1 MAKADR
7 WARKVS
13 RPKMSSSS
21 RSNSSIP
28 GAASPPSAE
37 LEPSPEAPQAPA
49 AARQPRRIS
58 TVAVRAG
65 QPRQDAFD
73 AVTTPIACTATYA
86 FSSSSELRDH
96 FEGRIQRDEYGRYG
110 NPTVRAA
117 ERKLAALED
126 ARPGAGDPDEPHD
139 DAAATD
145 AVLFGSGMAAI
156 TTALFALLKRGDH
169 VVLPGEGYRRTR
181 SFVTN
186 LLARF
191 GVEHTIVPAGNAAA
205 LAAAILPTTRVILTE
220 SPTNPYLRVV
230 DLPALAEAKR
240 SHPRVKLLIDATF
253 ATPVNQKPLGQGAD
267 LVIHSCTKYLGGH
280 NDLLAGV
287 VCGEPGLVSLVR
299 DARDVLGGVLDP
311 HAAYLLLRGLK
322 TLPLR
327 VERQNQTALEL
338 ARWLEE
344 QPEVVR
350 VFYPG
355 LESHPDHAVAASL
368 MTGSGGV
375 ISFVL
380 RADLDTT
387 ALALDACR
395 LATIAPSL
403 GGVETLIEQ
412 VALMSY
418 YGLSREEREA
428 IGIADGLVR
437 LSVGL
442 EDADDIRQDLAR
454 VLEVVKRASPNAT
467 SISEQDG
474 QSLAYVDG

>member
-1 MAKADR
+1 MPT
-7 WARKVS
+7 S
-13 RPKMSSSS
+13 TSS
-21 RSNSSIP
+21 RSL
-28 GAASPPSAE
+28 E
-37 LEPSPEAPQAPA
+37 LD
-49 AARQPRRIS
+49 RIA
-58 TVAVRAG
+58 TIAVRAG

-86 FSSSSELRDH
+86 FSSSAELRDH
-96 FEGRIQRDEYGRYG
+96 FEGRITRDEYGRYG

-117 ERKLAALED
+117 EQKLAALD
-126 ARPGAGDPDEPHD
+126 APRATAGS
-139 DAAATD
+139 TD

-156 TTALFALLKRGDH
+156 TSALFALLKQGDH
-169 VVLPGEGYRRTR
+169 VILPGEGYRRTR
-181 SFVTN
+181 AFVTN

-191 GVEHTIVPAGNAAA
+191 GVTSTVVPAGDAEA
-205 LAAAILPTTRVILTE
+205 LARAIEPRTRAILTE

-230 DLPALAEAKR
+230 DLPALAALKR
-240 SHPRVKLLIDATF
+240 RHPRVKLLVDATF
-253 ATPVNQKPLGQGAD
+253 ATPVNQRPLEHGAD

-287 VCGEPGLVSLVR
+287 VVGDEALVSLIR
-299 DARDVLGGVLDP
+299 EARDVLGGVLDP

-327 VERQNQTALEL
+327 VERQNVTALGI
-338 ARWLEE
+338 ARWLET
-344 QPEVVR
+344 QPGVER
-350 VFYPG
+350 VYYPG
-355 LESHPDHAVAASL
+355 LASHPDHEVAKRVLSGA
-368 MTGSGGV
+368 GGV
-375 ISFVL
+375 VSFVL

-387 ALALDACR
+387 ARALDACR

-418 YGLSREEREA
+418 YGLAPEERAA

-442 EDADDIRQDLAR
+442 EDPADIRDDLAR
-454 VLEVVKRASPNAT
+454 VLEVVRSASKRAAAGADVDAGADAVARDAVARESAT
-467 SISEQDG
+467 KAGSATKE
-474 QSLAYVDG
+474 ARHAV